1 MSSTMI
7 QRTRKWHAAPAAAIV
22 MCPVMCIAMWMVVVS
37 SASPATAAE
46 GLPVSPPRRADKVR
60 FAEEIQ
66 PLLAANCTAC
76 HNAKNHEGG
85 LMLDSLKGIVAG
97 GDSGPGV
104 VAGKPAE
111 SVLFLRAAHRQDDVM
126 PPADNKVGAK
136 HLSPD
141 QLGLLERWIAEGATG
156 AAAVAGKPI
165 AWRPLPA
172 GTGGVVAVAI
182 ADNGRTTAAARG
194 GTVSLFDTRS
204 GRLLQPL
211 VDPAIAAASPGQ
223 AHRDVISAVACAPGG
238 DRLATGSFRTIK
250 LWRRSPPAKVADI
263 ADSAA
268 ATAISVA
275 PSRSVAAIGFADG
288 KLSLVDPGTGRITKT
303 IPAHAG
309 AVTGIAFAADGAV
322 VHSCGRDGLVL
333 TTKVDDGTA
342 VARLPRQGE
351 VRAVALLSGG
361 TRLVTAEADNVVRI
375 WALPLPAPPAD
386 GAAAPPAVTP
396 LKELTGIAQPTTALV
411 ELPTMSG
418 HLLTGSGDGIVRL
431 WNADTA
437 AVVRQFAHEAPING
451 IAVSPDGT
459 RLATVGTVPGMKL
472 WETSS
477 GKRLAEI
484 RGDQRVADR
493 LAARDVDVAV
503 GKQDVEFA
511 KAQVAAAEKAVQA
524 SAEEIKKV
532 AEQMSAAEKKLAEKT
547 ATAEAATKVRQDA
560 DAVAAKATA
569 AVPVATEVHETATK
583 VAEAAAATVASGAA
597 AVAAFKVKADAADAD
612 VLKNLEAATAAAT
625 QAKGLSEQT
634 VTRATQQVEQAKVQA
649 AEATKKA
656 TAATAAQTTAEEAKK
671 QAELSVA
678 TATRAVEFAAEQEK
692 RTKADVPLRATEL
705 STAESQLA
713 ALEQARKETEAESA
727 ASAKPFVSASFSGDG
742 AWLACLE
749 ADGRMLV
756 LGAVDG
762 QARSTW
768 DAARPAGPGGMAT
781 FVGGTRMLVAGGTSA
796 AAIWEAG
803 EPWSLERTIG
813 GEGTPPAADD
823 EVAGPP
829 IDIVTSLAWA
839 PDGSL
844 LASGSGRPSRS
855 GEIKLWKVADG
866 GLVRPLAH
874 PHSDTVMSLEF
885 SRRGDLLA
893 SGGADRFLKVH
904 AVADGAAV
912 RSFEGHTGHVLG
924 VAWQANGR
932 RLASAGADGAI
943 KVWDFTSGVQQ
954 RTIAVG
960 KKEVTAV
967 RFVGS
972 GEELLA
978 ASGEPSLK
986 LSNAASGA
994 VVRDFRGPG
1003 SYLLSAAA
1011 AGPFAVAGGQDGRLR
1026 IWDFATGNP
1035 LHTLEPAP
1043 AR

>member
-1 MSSTMI
+1 
-7 QRTRKWHAAPAAAIV
+7 
-22 MCPVMCIAMWMVVVS
+22 
-37 SASPATAAE
+37 
-46 GLPVSPPRRADKVR
+46 
-60 FAEEIQ
+60 
-66 PLLAANCTAC
+66 
-76 HNAKNHEGG
+76 
-85 LMLDSLKGIVAG
+85 
-97 GDSGPGV
+97 
-104 VAGKPAE
+104 
-111 SVLFLRAAHRQDDVM
+111 
-126 PPADNKVGAK
+126 
-136 HLSPD
+136 
-141 QLGLLERWIAEGATG
+141 
-156 AAAVAGKPI
+156 
-165 AWRPLPA
+165 
-172 GTGGVVAVAI
+172 
-182 ADNGRTTAAARG
+182 
-194 GTVSLFDTRS
+194 
-204 GRLLQPL
+204 
-211 VDPAIAAASPGQ
+211 
-223 AHRDVISAVACAPGG
+223 
-238 DRLATGSFRTIK
+238 
-250 LWRRSPPAKVADI
+250 
-263 ADSAA
+263 
-268 ATAISVA
+268 
-275 PSRSVAAIGFADG
+275 
-288 KLSLVDPGTGRITKT
+288 
-303 IPAHAG
+303 
-309 AVTGIAFAADGAV
+309 
-322 VHSCGRDGLVL
+322 
-333 TTKVDDGTA
+333 
-342 VARLPRQGE
+342 
-351 VRAVALLSGG
+351 
-361 TRLVTAEADNVVRI
+361 
-375 WALPLPAPPAD
+375 
-386 GAAAPPAVTP
+386 
-396 LKELTGIAQPTTALV
+396 
-411 ELPTMSG
+411 
-418 HLLTGSGDGIVRL
+418 
-431 WNADTA
+431 
-437 AVVRQFAHEAPING
+437 
-451 IAVSPDGT
+451 
-459 RLATVGTVPGMKL
+459 MKL

-484 RGDQRVADR
+484 RGDQRITDR

-503 GKQDVEFA
+503 GKQEVEFA

-547 ATAEAATKVRQDA
+547 ATADAATKARQDA
-560 DAVAAKATA
+560 DTVAAKATA
-569 AVPVATEVHETATK
+569 AVPVATEVHETAMK
-583 VAEAAAATVASGAA
+583 VAEAAAATVASAAA
-597 AVAAFKVKADAADAD
+597 AVAAFKTKADAADVD

-634 VTRATQQVEQAKVQA
+634 VTRATQQVEQAKAQS

-656 TAATAAQTTAEEAKK
+656 TDATAAQTTAEEAKK
-671 QAELSVA
+671 QADLSVA
-678 TATRAVEFAAEQEK
+678 TAKRAVEFAAEQEK

-713 ALEQARKETEAESA
+713 ATEQGRKQTEAEGN
-727 ASAKPFVSASFSGDG
+727 ASAKPIVSASFSGDG
-742 AWLACLE
+742 VWLACLE

-756 LGAVDG
+756 LGAADG

-829 IDIVTSLAWA
+829 IDIVTALAFA

-855 GEIKLWKVADG
+855 GEIKLWKVGDG
-866 GLVRPLAH
+866 GLVRLLAH

-960 KKEVTAV
+960 KKEVTAA

-994 VVRDFRGPG
+994 VVRDFRAPG
-1003 SYLLSAAA
+1003 SYLLSAAV
-1011 AGPFAVAGGQDGRLR
+1011 AGPFAVAGAQDGRLR
-1026 IWDFATGNP
+1026 IWDVATGNP

>member
-1 MSSTMI
+1 MSGTMI
-7 QRTRKWHAAPAAAIV
+7 QRTRTWPATRAALIV
-22 MCPVMCIAMWMVVVS
+22 LCIVMWMVVVA
-37 SASPATAAE
+37 SALPAVAAE
-46 GLPVSPPRRADKVR
+46 GLPVSPPSRADKVR
-60 FAEEIQ
+60 FVEEIQ

-141 QLGLLERWIAEGATG
+141 QLGLLERWIFEGATG

-172 GTGGVVAVAI
+172 GAGGVVAVAI
-182 ADNGRTTAAARG
+182 TDNGRTTAAARG
-194 GTVSLFDTRS
+194 GTVSLFDTRT
-204 GRLLQPL
+204 GRQLQSL

-223 AHRDVISAVACAPGG
+223 AHRDVVSAVAFAPGG
-238 DRLATGSFRTIK
+238 ERLATGSFRTIK

-263 ADSAA
+263 ADPAADSAA
-268 ATAISVA
+268 ATALAVA
-275 PSRSVAAIGFADG
+275 PSRSVAAIGFTDG
-288 KLSLVDPGTGRITKT
+288 KLALVDPGTGRITKT

-361 TRLVTAEADNVVRI
+361 TRLATAEADNVVRV

-386 GAAAPPAVTP
+386 GAAAPAVTP

-437 AVVRQFAHEAPING
+437 AVVRQFAHEAPISG
-451 IAVSPDGT
+451 IAVSPDGV

-472 WETSS
+472 WETAS
-477 GKRLAEI
+477 GKRLVEI
-484 RGDQRVADR
+484 RGDQRIADR

-532 AEQMSAAEKKLAEKT
+532 AEQMSAAEKKLAEK
-547 ATAEAATKVRQDA
+547 AAAADAATKARQDA

-569 AVPVATEVHETATK
+569 AVPVATAVHETAMK
-583 VAEAAAATVASGAA
+583 VAEAAAATVASAAA
-597 AVAAFKVKADAADAD
+597 AVAAFKAKADAADAD
-612 VLKNLEAATAAAT
+612 VLKNLEAATGAAT
-625 QAKGLSEQT
+625 AAKGLSDQT
-634 VTRATQQVEQAKVQA
+634 VTRATQQVEQAKAQA

-656 TAATAAQTTAEEAKK
+656 TDATAAQTTAEEAKK

-678 TATRAVEFAAEQEK
+678 TAKRAVEFAAEQEK
-692 RTKADVPLRATEL
+692 RTKADMPLRAAEL
-705 STAESQLA
+705 STSESQLA
-713 ALEQARKETEAESA
+713 AVEQGRKQTEAEGS

-756 LGAVDG
+756 LGAADG

-768 DAARPAGPGGMAT
+768 DAARPAGPGGMAA
-781 FVGGTRMLVAGGTSA
+781 FVGGTQLLVAGGTSA
-796 AAIWEAG
+796 ATIWEAG

-813 GEGTPPAADD
+813 GEGTPPAADEED
-823 EVAGPP
+823 TGPP
-829 IDIVTSLAWA
+829 IDIVTSLAFA

-855 GEIKLWKVADG
+855 GEMKLWKVADG
-866 GLVRPLAH
+866 GLVRPLAQ

-904 AVADGAAV
+904 AVADGAAI

-932 RLASAGADGAI
+932 RLASAGADGSI
-943 KVWDFTSGVQQ
+943 KVWDFASGVQQ

-960 KKEVTAV
+960 KKEVTAA

-1003 SYLLSAAA
+1003 AYLLSAAV

>member
-7 QRTRKWHAAPAAAIV
+7 QRTRKWHATRAAFL
-22 MCPVMCIAMWMVVVS
+22 VMCIAMWMVVVS

-46 GLPVSPPRRADKVR
+46 GLPVSPPNRADKVR
-60 FAEEIQ
+60 FVDEIQ

-111 SVLFLRAAHRQDDVM
+111 SALFLRAAHRQGDVM

-141 QLGLLERWIAEGATG
+141 QLGLLERWIAEGATAV
-156 AAAVAGKPI
+156 AAAVGKPI

-182 ADNGRTTAAARG
+182 TDEGRITAAARG

-211 VDPAIAAASPGQ
+211 VDPAIAAASPEQ
-223 AHRDVISAVACAPGG
+223 AHRDVISAVAFAPGG

-250 LWRRSPPAKVADI
+250 LWHRSPPAKVADI
-263 ADSAA
+263 ADSAS

-275 PSRSVAAIGFADG
+275 PSRSVAAIGFTDG
-288 KLSLVDPGTGRITKT
+288 KLAIVDPGTGRITKT

-322 VHSCGRDGLVL
+322 VHSCGRDGLVV

-342 VARLPRQGE
+342 VAKLPRQGE

-361 TRLVTAEADNVVRI
+361 TRLATAEADNVVRV
-375 WALPLPAPPAD
+375 WALPLPATAAD
-386 GAAAPPAVTP
+386 GAAAPAVTP

-431 WNADTA
+431 WNTDNA

-451 IAVSPDGT
+451 IAVSPDGA

-484 RGDQRVADR
+484 RGDQRITDR

-503 GKQDVEFA
+503 GKQEVEFA

-547 ATAEAATKVRQDA
+547 ATADAATKARQDA
-560 DAVAAKATA
+560 DTVAAKATA
-569 AVPVATEVHETATK
+569 AVPVATEVHETAMK
-583 VAEAAAATVASGAA
+583 VAEAAAATVASAAA
-597 AVAAFKVKADAADAD
+597 AVAAFKTKADAADVD

-634 VTRATQQVEQAKVQA
+634 VTRATQQVEQAKAQS

-656 TAATAAQTTAEEAKK
+656 TDATAAQTTAEEAKK
-671 QAELSVA
+671 QADLSVA
-678 TATRAVEFAAEQEK
+678 TAKRAVEFAAEQEK

-713 ALEQARKETEAESA
+713 ATEQGRKQTEAEGN
-727 ASAKPFVSASFSGDG
+727 ASAKPIVSASFSGDG
-742 AWLACLE
+742 VWLACLE

-756 LGAVDG
+756 LGAADG

-829 IDIVTSLAWA
+829 IDIVTALAFA

-855 GEIKLWKVADG
+855 GEIKLWKVGDG

-960 KKEVTAV
+960 KKEVTAA

-994 VVRDFRGPG
+994 VVRDFRAPG
-1003 SYLLSAAA
+1003 SYLLSAAV
-1011 AGPFAVAGGQDGRLR
+1011 AGPFAVAGAQDGRLR
-1026 IWDFATGNP
+1026 IWDVATGNP

>member
-7 QRTRKWHAAPAAAIV
+7 QSVRKRPLPPAAFV
-22 MCPVMCIAMWMVVVS
+22 VMCIVIWMMVVPSVS
-37 SASPATAAE
+37 TAAAE
-46 GLPVSPPRRADKVR
+46 GLPVSPPSRAEKVR

-136 HLSPD
+136 NLSPD

-156 AAAVAGKPI
+156 SVAGEGKPI

-182 ADNGRTTAAARG
+182 TDDGRMTAAARG
-194 GTVSLFDTRS
+194 GTMSLFDTRS

-223 AHRDVISAVACAPGG
+223 SHRDVVSAVAFAPGG

-250 LWRRSPPAKVADI
+250 LWRRSPPAKVAEI
-263 ADSAA
+263 AESAA
-268 ATAISVA
+268 ATALAVA
-275 PSRSVAAIGFADG
+275 PSRSVAAIGFNDG
-288 KLSLVDPGTGRITKT
+288 KLAIVDPGTGRITKT

-361 TRLVTAEADNVVRI
+361 TRLATAEADNVVRI
-375 WALPLPAPPAD
+375 WSLPLPAPPAD
-386 GAAAPPAVTP
+386 APAAPAVTP

-437 AVVRQFAHEAPING
+437 AVVRQFAHEAPISG
-451 IAVSPDGT
+451 IAVSPDGA

-477 GKRLAEI
+477 GKRLVEI
-484 RGDQRVADR
+484 RGDQRIAAK

-532 AEQMSAAEKKLAEKT
+532 AEQMSAAEKKLAEK
-547 ATAEAATKVRQDA
+547 AAAADAATKARQDA

-569 AVPVATEVHETATK
+569 AVPVATEVHETAMK
-583 VAEAAAATVASGAA
+583 VAEAAAATVASAA
-597 AVAAFKVKADAADAD
+597 ASVAAFKAKADAADAET
-612 VLKNLEAATAAAT
+612 LKNLEAATAAAT
-625 QAKGLSEQT
+625 QAKGLSDQT
-634 VTRATQQVEQAKVQA
+634 VTRATQQVEQAKAKA

-656 TAATAAQTTAEEAKK
+656 TDTTAAQTTAEEAKK
-671 QAELSVA
+671 QAEISVV
-678 TATRAVEFAAEQEK
+678 TAKRAVEFAADQEK
-692 RTKADVPLRATEL
+692 RTKADVPLRGAEL

-713 ALEQARKETEAESA
+713 AIEQARKESEAESA
-727 ASAKPFVSASFSGDG
+727 ASAKPIVSASFSGDG

-749 ADGRMLV
+749 SDGRVLV
-756 LGAVDG
+756 LGAADG

-768 DAARPAGPGGMAT
+768 DAARPAGPGGMAV
-781 FVGGTRMLVAGGTSA
+781 FVDGTRMIVAGGTSVA
-796 AAIWEAG
+796 TIWEAG
-803 EPWSLERTIG
+803 EPWLLERTIG

-823 EVAGPP
+823 ENTGPP
-829 IDIVTSLAWA
+829 IDIVTSLAFA

-855 GEIKLWKVADG
+855 GEIAIWKAADG
-866 GLVRPLAH
+866 GLVRRLAQ
-874 PHSDTVMSLEF
+874 PHSDTVMAIAF

-904 AVADGAAV
+904 AVADGAAI

-943 KVWDFTSGVQQ
+943 KVWDFDSGVQQ
-954 RTIAVG
+954 RTIPVG
-960 KKEVTAV
+960 KKEVTAT
-967 RFVGS
+967 RFVES

-978 ASGEPSLK
+978 ASGEPSFK
-986 LSNAASGA
+986 LWNAASGA

-1011 AGPFAVAGGQDGRLR
+1011 AGPFAVAGGRDGRLR
-1026 IWDFATGNP
+1026 IWDLATGNP

>member
-1 MSSTMI
+1 MI
-7 QRTRKWHAAPAAAIV
+7 QPVRQRPPAPAAFIV
-22 MCPVMCIAMWMVVVS
+22 MCLVMCIVMWMVAVS
-37 SASPATAAE
+37 SALSAVAAE
-46 GLPVSPPRRADKVR
+46 GLPVSPPSRSDKVR
-60 FAEEIQ
+60 FADEIQ

-111 SVLFLRAAHRQDDVM
+111 SALFLRAAHRQGDVM

-141 QLGLLERWIAEGATG
+141 QLGLLERWIAEGATAV
-156 AAAVAGKPI
+156 AAAVGKPI

-182 ADNGRTTAAARG
+182 TDEGRITAAARG

-204 GRLLQPL
+204 GQLLQPL

-250 LWRRSPPAKVADI
+250 LWHRSPPAKVADI
-263 ADSAA
+263 ADSAS

-275 PSRSVAAIGFADG
+275 PSRSVAAIGFTDG
-288 KLSLVDPGTGRITKT
+288 KLAIVDPGTGRITKT

-322 VHSCGRDGLVL
+322 VHSCGRDGLVV

-342 VARLPRQGE
+342 VAKLPRQGE

-361 TRLVTAEADNVVRI
+361 TRLATAEADNVVRV
-375 WALPLPAPPAD
+375 WALPLPATAAD
-386 GAAAPPAVTP
+386 GAAAPAVTP

-431 WNADTA
+431 WNTDNA

-451 IAVSPDGT
+451 IAVSPDGA

-484 RGDQRVADR
+484 KGDQRIADR

-532 AEQMSAAEKKLAEKT
+532 AEQTSAAEKKLAEKA
-547 ATAEAATKVRQDA
+547 ATAEAATKARQDA

-569 AVPVATEVHETATK
+569 AVPVATEVHETAMK
-583 VAEAAAATVASGAA
+583 VAEAAAATVASAAA
-597 AVAAFKVKADAADAD
+597 AVAAFKTKADAADAD

-656 TAATAAQTTAEEAKK
+656 TDATAAQTTAEEAKK
-671 QAELSVA
+671 QADLSVA
-678 TATRAVEFAAEQEK
+678 TAKRAVEFAAEQEK

-829 IDIVTSLAWA
+829 IDIVTALAFA
-839 PDGSL
+839 ADGSL

-960 KKEVTAV
+960 KKEVTAA

-1011 AGPFAVAGGQDGRLR
+1011 AGPFAVAGAQDGRLR
-1026 IWDFATGNP
+1026 IWDLATGNP

>member
-7 QRTRKWHAAPAAAIV
+7 QPVRKRSLVPAAVIV
-22 MCPVMCIAMWMVVVS
+22 TCMTMWMVVVS
-37 SASPATAAE
+37 SALPAVASE
-46 GLPVSPPRRADKVR
+46 GLPVSPPSRADKVR

-111 SVLFLRAAHRQDDVM
+111 SVLFLRAAHRQDDAM
-126 PPADNKVGAK
+126 PPPDNKVGAK

-156 AAAVAGKPI
+156 AAAVVGKPI

-182 ADNGRTTAAARG
+182 TDDGRTTAAARG
-194 GTVSLFDTRS
+194 GTLSLFDTRS

-223 AHRDVISAVACAPGG
+223 AHRDVVSAVAFAPGG
-238 DRLATGSFRTIK
+238 ERLATGSFRTIK

-268 ATAISVA
+268 ATAIAVA
-275 PSRSVAAIGFADG
+275 PSRSAAAIGFNDG
-288 KLSLVDPGTGRITKT
+288 KLAIVDPGTGRITRT

-309 AVTGIAFAADGAV
+309 AVTGIAFAADGTA

-351 VRAVALLSGG
+351 VRAIALLSGG
-361 TRLVTAEADNVVRI
+361 TRLATAEADNVVRV

-451 IAVSPDGT
+451 IAVSPDGA

-472 WETSS
+472 WETAS
-477 GKRLAEI
+477 GKRLTEI
-484 RGDQRVADR
+484 RGDQRIADR

-524 SAEEIKKV
+524 SSEEIKKV
-532 AEQMSAAEKKLAEKT
+532 AEQMTAAEKKLAEKT
-547 ATAEAATKVRQDA
+547 ATADAAVKARQDA

-569 AVPVATEVHETATK
+569 AVPVATQVHETATK
-583 VAEAAAATVASGAA
+583 VAEAAAATVASAA
-597 AVAAFKVKADAADAD
+597 ASVAAFKAKADVADAD

-625 QAKGLSEQT
+625 AAKGLSDQT
-634 VTRATQQVEQAKVQA
+634 VTRATQQAEQAKAQA
-649 AEATKKA
+649 AEATKK
-656 TAATAAQTTAEEAKK
+656 TTEATAAQTAAEEAKK

-678 TATRAVEFAAEQEK
+678 TAKRAVEFAAEQEK
-692 RTKADVPLRATEL
+692 RTKADVPLRAAEL

-713 ALEQARKETEAESA
+713 AIEQARKATEAESA

-742 AWLACLE
+742 AWLACLD

-756 LGAVDG
+756 LGAADG

-768 DAARPAGPGGMAT
+768 DAARPAGPGGMVA
-781 FVGGTRMLVAGGTSA
+781 FVGGTRMLVAGGKTA

-813 GEGTPPAADD
+813 GEGTPPAVDD
-823 EVAGPP
+823 EDTGPP
-829 IDIVTSLAWA
+829 IDIVTSLAFA
-839 PDGSL
+839 ADGSL

-866 GLVRPLAH
+866 GLVRPLAQ
-874 PHSDTVMSLEF
+874 PHSDTVMSLGF

-943 KVWDFTSGVQQ
+943 KVWEFASGVQQ
-954 RTIAVG
+954 RTIPVG

-986 LSNAASGA
+986 LLNAASAA
-994 VVRDFRGPG
+994 VVRDFRAPG
-1003 SYLLSAAA
+1003 AYLLSATT
-1011 AGPFAVAGGQDGRLR
+1011 AGPFAVAGGRDGRLR
-1026 IWDFATGNP
+1026 VWDFATGNP

>member
-1 MSSTMI
+1 MI
-7 QRTRKWHAAPAAAIV
+7 QRTRKWPATRAAFIT
-22 MCPVMCIAMWMVVVS
+22 MWMVVVS
-37 SASPATAAE
+37 SALPADAAE
-46 GLPVSPPRRADKVR
+46 GLPVSPPSRSDKVR
-60 FAEEIQ
+60 FVEEIQ
-66 PLLAANCTAC
+66 PVLAANCTAC

-111 SVLFLRAAHRQDDVM
+111 SVLFIRAAHRQDDVM

-182 ADNGRTTAAARG
+182 TDDGRTTAATRG

-204 GRLLQPL
+204 GRLLQSL
-211 VDPAIAAASPGQ
+211 VDPAIPADSPGQ
-223 AHRDVISAVACAPGG
+223 AHRDVVSAVAFAPGG
-238 DRLATGSFRTIK
+238 ERLATGSFRTIK
-250 LWRRSPPAKVADI
+250 LWRRGPPAKVAEI

-268 ATAISVA
+268 ATALAVA
-275 PSRSVAAIGFADG
+275 PSRSAAAIGFNDG
-288 KLSLVDPGTGRITKT
+288 KLAIVDPGTGRITRT

-351 VRAVALLSGG
+351 VRTVALLSGG
-361 TRLVTAEADNVVRI
+361 TRLATAEADNVVRV
-375 WALPLPAPPAD
+375 WALPLPASPGD
-386 GAAAPPAVTP
+386 GAAATAVTP
-396 LKELTGIAQPTTALV
+396 LKELTGIAQPTTALA

-437 AVVRQFAHEAPING
+437 AVVRQFAHEAPISG
-451 IAVSPDGT
+451 IAVSPDGA

-472 WETSS
+472 WETAS

-484 RGDQRVADR
+484 RGDQRIADR

-532 AEQMSAAEKKLAEKT
+532 AEQMSAAEKKLAEK
-547 ATAEAATKVRQDA
+547 AAAADAATKARQDS

-569 AVPVATEVHETATK
+569 AVPVATEVHETAKK
-583 VAEAAAATVASGAA
+583 VAEAAAATVASAAA
-597 AVAAFKVKADAADAD
+597 AVAAFKAKADVADAD

-625 QAKGLSEQT
+625 AAKGLSDQT
-634 VTRATQQVEQAKVQA
+634 VTRATQQVEQSKAQA

-656 TAATAAQTTAEEAKK
+656 TDATAAQTTAEEAKK

-678 TATRAVEFAAEQEK
+678 TAKRAVEFAADQEK

-713 ALEQARKETEAESA
+713 AFEQGRKQIEAEGS
-727 ASAKPFVSASFSGDG
+727 ASAKPFASASFSGDG

-749 ADGRMLV
+749 SDGRMLV
-756 LGAVDG
+756 LGAADG

-768 DAARPAGPGGMAT
+768 DAARPAGPGGMAA
-781 FVGGTRMLVAGGTSA
+781 FIGGTQLLVAGGTSA

-813 GEGTPPAADD
+813 GEGTPPAADEED
-823 EVAGPP
+823 TGPP
-829 IDIVTSLAWA
+829 IDIVTSLAFS

-855 GEIKLWKVADG
+855 GEIACWRVADG
-866 GLVRPLAH
+866 GLVRRLAQ
-874 PHSDTVMSLEF
+874 PHSETVMALEF

-904 AVADGAAV
+904 AVADGAAI

-943 KVWDFTSGVQQ
+943 KVWEFASGVQQ
-954 RTIAVG
+954 RTISVG

-986 LSNAASGA
+986 LYNSASGA

-1003 SYLLSAAA
+1003 AYLLSATT
-1011 AGPFAVAGGQDGRLR
+1011 AGPFAVAGGRDGRLR
-1026 IWDFATGNP
+1026 VWDFATGNP
-1035 LHTLEPAP
+1035 LHTLEPWP

>member
-1 MSSTMI
+1 
-7 QRTRKWHAAPAAAIV
+7 
-22 MCPVMCIAMWMVVVS
+22 
-37 SASPATAAE
+37 
-46 GLPVSPPRRADKVR
+46 
-60 FAEEIQ
+60 
-66 PLLAANCTAC
+66 
-76 HNAKNHEGG
+76 
-85 LMLDSLKGIVAG
+85 MLDSLKGIVAG

-136 HLSPD
+136 HLSSD
-141 QLGLLERWIAEGATG
+141 QLGLLERWIAEGATAV
-156 AAAVAGKPI
+156 AAAVGKPI

-182 ADNGRTTAAARG
+182 TDEGRITAAARG

-204 GRLLQPL
+204 GQLLQPL

-250 LWRRSPPAKVADI
+250 LWHRSPPAKVADI
-263 ADSAA
+263 ADSAS

-275 PSRSVAAIGFADG
+275 PSRSVAAIGFTDG
-288 KLSLVDPGTGRITKT
+288 KLAIVDPGTGRITKT

-322 VHSCGRDGLVL
+322 VHSCGRDGLVV

-342 VARLPRQGE
+342 VAKLPRQGE

-361 TRLVTAEADNVVRI
+361 TRLATAEADNVVRV
-375 WALPLPAPPAD
+375 WALPLPATAAD
-386 GAAAPPAVTP
+386 GAAAPAVTP

-431 WNADTA
+431 WNTDNA

-451 IAVSPDGT
+451 IAVSPDGA

-484 RGDQRVADR
+484 KGDQRIADR

-532 AEQMSAAEKKLAEKT
+532 AEQTSAAEKKLAEKA
-547 ATAEAATKVRQDA
+547 ATAEAATKARQDA

-569 AVPVATEVHETATK
+569 AVPVATEVHETAMK
-583 VAEAAAATVASGAA
+583 VAEAAAATVASAAA
-597 AVAAFKVKADAADAD
+597 AVAAFKTKADAADAD

-656 TAATAAQTTAEEAKK
+656 TDATAAQTTAEEAKK
-671 QAELSVA
+671 QADLSVA
-678 TATRAVEFAAEQEK
+678 TAKRAVEFAAEQEK

-713 ALEQARKETEAESA
+713 ATEQGRKQTEAEGN
-727 ASAKPFVSASFSGDG
+727 ASAKPIVSASFSGDG
-742 AWLACLE
+742 VWLACLE

-756 LGAVDG
+756 LGAADG

-829 IDIVTSLAWA
+829 IDIVTALAFA
-839 PDGSL
+839 ADGSL

-855 GEIKLWKVADG
+855 GEIKLWKVGDG
-866 GLVRPLAH
+866 GLVRLLAH

-960 KKEVTAV
+960 KKEVTAA

-994 VVRDFRGPG
+994 VVRDFRAPG
-1003 SYLLSAAA
+1003 SYLLSAAV
-1011 AGPFAVAGGQDGRLR
+1011 AGPFAVAGAQDGRLR
-1026 IWDFATGNP
+1026 IWDVATGNP